1 MSSYE
6 ILRGILFAGMTTF
19 IIKTQLKKPEEI
31 LNRQPNFFLRFK
43 AAGHPQEVIKKIKN
57 SAEKNLGATEVKHL
71 AEEDFC
77 VLNTKW
83 TLLSFGYLIAIAAEP
98 IDSTSSGVALALYI
112 KSNTNLFDGKVASNN
127 FSKILSGS
135 DLGEVE
141 VITVE

>member
-6 ILRGILFAGMTTF
+6 ILRGILFAGMTAF

-31 LNRQPNFFLRFK
+31 LNRQPNLFLRCK